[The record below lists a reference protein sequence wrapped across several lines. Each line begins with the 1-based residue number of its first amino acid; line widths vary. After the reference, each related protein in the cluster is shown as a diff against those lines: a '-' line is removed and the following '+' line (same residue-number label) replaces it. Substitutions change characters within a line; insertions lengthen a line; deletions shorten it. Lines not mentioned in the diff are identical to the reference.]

1 MAKLAEVD
9 GIGEKYAQLLKDVG
23 VSSTRSLLEKGAK
36 AKGRKELAKNSGISE
51 KLILEW
57 VNHVDLFRLRG
68 VSSEYADLLEEAG
81 VDTVRELAQRKAT
94 NLYQKLVLVNQAK
107 RLVRRLPT
115 QTQVTQ
121 WIEQAKQLPGI
132 VTY

>member
-1 MAKLAEVD
+1 MTRLAEVE
-9 GIGEKYAQLLKDVG
+9 GIGEKYAQKLKEAGVG
-23 VSSTRSLLEKGAK
+23 STRVLLEKGAK
-36 AKGRKELAKNSGISE
+36 AKSRRELAKISGINE

-57 VNHVDLFRLRG
+57 VNHLDLFRVRG

-81 VDTVRELAQRKAT
+81 IDTVRELAQRKAA
-94 NLYQKLVLVNQAK
+94 NLYQKLVLVNQKK

-115 QTQVTQ
+115 QAQVSN
-121 WIEQAKQLPGI
+121 WIDQARQLPGI

>member
-1 MAKLAEVD
+1 MTRLAEVE
-9 GIGEKYAQLLKDVG
+9 GIGEKYAQKLKEAGVG
-23 VSSTRSLLEKGAK
+23 STRVLLERGAK
-36 AKGRKELAKNSGISE
+36 AKSRRELAKISGINE

-57 VNHVDLFRLRG
+57 VNHIDLFRVRG

-81 VDTVRELAQRKAT
+81 IDTVRELAQRKAA
-94 NLYQKLVLVNQAK
+94 NLYQKLVLVNQKK

-115 QTQVTQ
+115 QAQVSN
-121 WIEQAKQLPGI
+121 WIDQARQLPGI

>member
-9 GIGEKYAQLLKDVG
+9 GIGEKYAQLLKDAG
-23 VSSTRSLLEKGAK
+23 VSSTRSLLDKGAK
-36 AKGRKELAKNSGISE
+36 AKGRKELAKTSGINE
-51 KLILEW
+51 KLILKW
-57 VNHVDLFRLRG
+57 VNHVDLFRVRG

-94 NLYQKLVLVNQAK
+94 NLYQKLVLVNQTK
-107 RLVRRLPT
+107 KLVRRLPT
-115 QTQVTQ
+115 QTQVTH
-121 WIEQAKQLPGI
+121 WIEQARQLPGI

>member
-1 MAKLAEVD
+1 MTRLAEVE
-9 GIGEKYAQLLKDVG
+9 GIGEKYAQKLKEAGVG
-23 VSSTRSLLEKGAK
+23 STRVLLEKGAK
-36 AKGRKELAKNSGISE
+36 AKSRRELAKISGINE

-57 VNHVDLFRLRG
+57 VNHIDLFRVRG

-81 VDTVRELAQRKAT
+81 IDTVRELAQRKAA
-94 NLYQKLVLVNQAK
+94 NLYQKLVLVNQKK

-115 QTQVTQ
+115 QAQVSN
-121 WIEQAKQLPGI
+121 WIDQARQLPGI

>member
-9 GIGEKYAQLLKDVG
+9 GIGEKYAQLLKDAG
-23 VSSTRSLLEKGAK
+23 VSSTRSLLDKGAK
-36 AKGRKELAKNSGISE
+36 AKGRKDLAKTSGINE
-51 KLILEW
+51 KLILKW
-57 VNHVDLFRLRG
+57 VNHVDLFRVRG
-68 VSSEYADLLEEAG
+68 VSSEYADLLEEVG

-94 NLYQKLVLVNQAK
+94 NLYQKLVLVNQTK
-107 RLVRRLPT
+107 KLVRRLPT
-115 QTQVTQ
+115 QTQVTH

>member
-1 MAKLAEVD
+1 
-9 GIGEKYAQLLKDVG
+9 
-23 VSSTRSLLEKGAK
+23 
-36 AKGRKELAKNSGISE
+36 
-51 KLILEW
+51 
-57 VNHVDLFRLRG
+57 VDLFRLRG